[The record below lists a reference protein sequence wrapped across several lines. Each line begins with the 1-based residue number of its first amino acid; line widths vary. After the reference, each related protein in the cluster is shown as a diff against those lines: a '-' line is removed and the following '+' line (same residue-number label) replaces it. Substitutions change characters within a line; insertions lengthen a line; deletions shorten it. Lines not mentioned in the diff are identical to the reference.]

1 MSSLSSTVSSIKFS
15 SSLNST
21 IQPRPSSGS
30 QIDSGRPTFSAEPEP
45 FARTLQNQINN
56 APQSGPRPPGLD
68 QRERSASREPQREA
82 PRETPRSERPRE
94 IEPKRN
100 TAAARQEAAREP
112 ASTSQPAASGQ
123 DAGKAGAPAGSDAAN
138 ASQAQAGG
146 TTNTAAN
153 TADATDAA
161 SSDAAAAAAV
171 AAAAA
176 AAAAAAEAAAAQTGN
191 PDAATLAGLPAAFAA
206 LNQAIAE
213 TAPPEGDDL
222 LDGGSGQKT
231 LQTSGLLP
239 KTDARVLSD
248 AGTGAG
254 VEADAAGKTAAQARQ
269 PLAAVFAERFGAAG
283 GGAARDEAGVKSLS
297 ATAGNAAQPHGA
309 HVFNLLRPL
318 AGTPQTAPQLPVH
331 TAAGAQAWAEDV
343 GNQVRWM
350 LGRAES
356 KAELVL
362 TPANL
367 GKLEV
372 SISLTGDQ
380 TTAQF
385 VASSQAAR
393 DALEQAMP
401 RLREILQQ
409 AGIQLGEANVST
421 AGDQPA
427 QGDGGR
433 SGGRGG
439 GDGQLSEAGN
449 ESSPAQWLRRHDGM
463 VDTFA

>member
-94 IEPKRN
+94 SEPKRN